1 MVYQLSISFNTVL
14 ISEKNILSVRKGGL
28 NWNTDCSFQQQYLKH
43 KLRKLVKWK
52 LFCVELWRYKNAWM
66 KLYKSPPPP
75 HLRSSPVFTL
85 YRTRESNEL
94 WWIWILISHPAVS
107 SENQLTPPGEAA
119 RHLPWMPWREQVRGH
134 YGTVGPASEPSTLYR
149 YTILRSPAG

>member
-1 MVYQLSISFNTVL
+1 MVYKISINYNTIL
-14 ISEKNILSVRKGGL
+14 ISENNILSVRKRGL
-28 NWNTDCSFQQQYLKH
+28 NWNTDCSFQQQYSKH

-52 LFCVELWRYKNAWM
+52 LFCVELWRYKSALM
-66 KLYKSPPPP
+66 KLNKPPPP
-75 HLRSSPVFTL
+75 RSSPVFTL
-85 YRTRESNEL
+85 YRTRKSNEL
-94 WWIWILISHPAVS
+94 WWIWILISHPA
-107 SENQLTPPGEAA
+107 TPPGESA